1 MRINGQGSVSVMCG
15 ITGFLYRKKRPDNG
29 ALSQDVVQMANRLRH
44 RGPDAGGF
52 WTDAETGIALG
63 HRRLSIID
71 LSAAGAQPMHSA
83 SGRYVMAYNGEI
95 YNFSA
100 TKARL
105 ESEGYPFS
113 GHSDTEVLLAA
124 IERWGLQQALE
135 SVHGMFAFAVWDR
148 EKRELSLVRDRV
160 GKKPLYYGWCG
171 DALLF
176 ASELKALRF
185 HPEFDGMIDRSAL
198 GRFIQYG
205 WISEPLSI
213 YKNIRKLQP
222 GSCISIRAGSLPWT
236 SQSQNYWAANRVM
249 EAARKK
255 PFQGSFGQAAD
266 RLDELLTQ
274 SVTER
279 MVADV
284 DLGALLSGGIDS
296 STIVGLMQKHSDR
309 PVKTFSIGFAEKKYN
324 EAEYASAIAQYLGTD
339 HHELYVTP
347 RECLDVV
354 DKLPAIYDEP
364 FGDISQVPTFL
375 VAQMASQQVKVVLS
389 GDGGDETFSG
399 YKHYPDALKQWYW
412 FSKLPHSLRNL
423 AADSLTVVGDGSWY
437 LFNPSGTAGDG
448 KLPGW
453 RKFAGKLQR
462 KTRSWRSATPQDV
475 LAKHFERTHRPDSL
489 VIDAAAGISNM
500 SDPAVWAHD
509 VDTLSAM
516 LHFDFVGYMVGDILV
531 KVDRASMAVGLEA
544 RCPILDTRVTEFAWT
559 LPRDFLM
566 GQKGGK
572 RILREVLQRYVPRE
586 LTERPKRG
594 FGVPIDDWLRGPLR
608 DWVEE
613 LISVSRLQAYGYLE
627 PAAVRRLWEQHLCGW
642 RNHSSIL
649 WSIVMFQAWFQE
661 LERDPDF

>member
-1 MRINGQGSVSVMCG
+1 MCG
-15 ITGFLYRKKRPDNG
+15 ITGFLYRSKRPSKDE
-29 ALSQDVVQMANRLRH
+29 LSQNVVRMANRLRH

-52 WTDAETGIALG
+52 WIDAETGIALG

-71 LSAAGAQPMHSA
+71 LSAAGAQPMSSA
-83 SGRYVMAYNGEI
+83 SGRYLIAYNGEI
-95 YNFSA
+95 YNFVP
-100 TKARL
+100 TRERL
-105 ESEGYPFS
+105 ESEGYPFT

-124 IERWGLQQALE
+124 IERWGLQTALE

-148 EKRELSLVRDRV
+148 ETRELSLARDRV

-176 ASELKALRF
+176 ASELKALRS
-185 HPEFDGMIDRSAL
+185 HPEFDGAIDRSAL
-198 GRFIQYG
+198 SQFIQYG

-213 YKNIRKLQP
+213 YQKIRKLQP
-222 GSCISIRAGSLPWT
+222 GTSIRIRAESAPWT
-236 SQSQNYWAANRVM
+236 SPSQSYWAANRVM
-249 EAARKK
+249 EAAKK
-255 PFQGSFGQAAD
+255 QPFKRSFEQAAD
-266 RLDELLTQ
+266 RLDELLTE
-274 SVTER
+274 SVIER

-309 PVKTFSIGFAEKKYN
+309 PVKTFSIGFDEKKYN
-324 EAEYASAIAQYLGTD
+324 EAEYASAIARHLGTD

-354 DKLPAIYDEP
+354 DKLPTIYDEP

-399 YKHYPDALKQWYW
+399 YKHYPEAMAQWRW
-412 FSKLPHSLRNL
+412 LSKLPQGLRRF
-423 AADSLTVVGDGSWY
+423 AADSLTGVGDASWRACK
-437 LFNPSGTAGDG
+437 PSAAAAGG

-453 RKFAGKLQR
+453 RKLGGKLQR

-475 LAKHFERTHRPDSL
+475 LANHFARTHRPESL
-489 VIDAAAGISNM
+489 VIDASPITSNM
-500 SDPAVWAHD
+500 DDPSVWAHD

-531 KVDRASMAVGLEA
+531 KVDRATMAVGLEA
-544 RCPILDTRVTEFAWT
+544 RCPILDTRITEFAWT
-559 LPRDFLM
+559 LPGEFLM
-566 GQKGGK
+566 DHKGGK
-572 RILREVLQRYVPRE
+572 RILRQVLQRYVPRE

-594 FGVPIDDWLRGPLR
+594 FGVPIDDWLKGPLR

-613 LISVSRLQAYGYLE
+613 LISVPKLLDYGYLE
-627 PAAVRRLWEQHLCGW
+627 PVAVRRLWEQHLCGW
-642 RNHSSIL
+642 RNHSNIL
-649 WSIVMFQAWFQE
+649 WSIVMFQAWFHE
-661 LERDPDF
+661 LKRDPGC

>member
-1 MRINGQGSVSVMCG
+1 
-15 ITGFLYRKKRPDNG
+15 
-29 ALSQDVVQMANRLRH
+29 MANRLRH
-44 RGPDAGGF
+44 RGPDASGH
-52 WTDAETGIALG
+52 WTDAGAGIALG

-71 LSAAGAQPMHSA
+71 LSAAGAQPMNSS

-95 YNFSA
+95 YNFSP
-100 TKARL
+100 TRDRL
-105 ESEGYPFS
+105 ESEGYPFA

-124 IERWGLQQALE
+124 IERWGLQPALE

-148 EKRELSLVRDRV
+148 KKRELSLARDRV

-176 ASELKALRF
+176 ASELKALCS
-185 HPEFDGMIDRSAL
+185 HPEFDGVIDRSAL
-198 GRFIQYG
+198 GQFIRYG

-222 GSCISIRAGSLPWT
+222 GTCISIKAGSLPGEIPL
-236 SQSQNYWAANRVM
+236 QSYWAANRVM
-249 EAARKK
+249 EAAKK
-255 PFQGSFGQAAD
+255 DPFQGSFGQAAD

-274 SVTER
+274 SVIER

-296 STIVGLMQKHSDR
+296 STIVGMMQKHSDR
-309 PVKTFSIGFAEKKYN
+309 PVKTFSIGFEEKKYN

-354 DKLPAIYDEP
+354 DKLPEIYDEP

-399 YKHYPDALKQWYW
+399 YKHYPEGLAQWHW
-412 FSKLPHSLRNL
+412 LSKLPYGLRNF
-423 AADSLTVVGDGSWY
+423 AADSLTCIGDGSWR
-437 LFNPSGTAGDG
+437 FFKPSGTAAGA

-453 RKFAGKLQR
+453 RKFGGKLQR
-462 KTRSWRSATPQDV
+462 KTRSWRSAAPQEV
-475 LAKHFERTHRPDSL
+475 LANHFARTHRPESL
-489 VIDAAAGISNM
+489 VIDASPDISNM
-500 SDPAVWAHD
+500 ADPGVWAHD

-531 KVDRASMAVGLEA
+531 KVDRATMAVGLEA
-544 RCPILDTRVTEFAWT
+544 RCPILDTRITEFAWT
-559 LPRDFLM
+559 LPHDFLM
-566 GQKGGK
+566 DQKGGK

-586 LTERPKRG
+586 FTERPKRG
-594 FGVPIDDWLRGPLR
+594 FGVPIDDWLKGPLR

-613 LISVSRLQAYGYLE
+613 LISVPRLREYGYLE

-642 RNHSSIL
+642 RNHSNIL
-649 WSIVMFQAWFQE
+649 WSIVMFQAWFHE
-661 LERDPDF
+661 LKRDPVY

>member
-1 MRINGQGSVSVMCG
+1 MCG
-15 ITGFLYRKKRPDNG
+15 ITGFLYRSKRPNNSE
-29 ALSQDVVQMANRLRH
+29 LSQNVVRMANSLRH
-44 RGPDAGGF
+44 RGPDAGGL

-71 LSAAGAQPMHSA
+71 LSSAGAQPMNSV
-83 SGRYVMAYNGEI
+83 SGRYVMSYNGEI
-95 YNFSA
+95 YNFSS
-100 TKARL
+100 TREKL
-105 ESEGYPFS
+105 ESEGYPFT

-124 IERWGLQQALE
+124 IERWGLQPALE

-148 EKRELSLVRDRV
+148 EKRELSLARDRV

-176 ASELKALRF
+176 ASELKALRS
-185 HPEFDGMIDRSAL
+185 HPEFDGVIDRSAL
-198 GRFIQYG
+198 SQFIQYG

-222 GSCISIRAGSLPWT
+222 GTCISIKAGSLPWAIP
-236 SQSQNYWAANRVM
+236 SQSYWAANRVM
-249 EAARKK
+249 EAAKK
-255 PFQGSFGQAAD
+255 DPFPGSLGQAAD

-274 SVTER
+274 SVIER

-296 STIVGLMQKHSDR
+296 STIVGIMQKHSDR
-309 PVKTFSIGFAEKKYN
+309 PVKTFSIGFDEKKYN

-354 DKLPAIYDEP
+354 DKLPTIYDEP

-399 YKHYPDALKQWYW
+399 YKHYPEGLKQWHW
-412 FSKLPHSLRNL
+412 LSKLPRGLRNL
-423 AADSLTVVGDGSWY
+423 AADSLTRVGDGSWH
-437 LFNPSGTAGDG
+437 LFKPSGTAGGG
-448 KLPGW
+448 KLPAW
-453 RKFAGKLQR
+453 QKFAGKLQR

-475 LAKHFERTHRPDSL
+475 LANHFARTHRPDSL

-500 SDPAVWAHD
+500 DDPAVWAHD

-531 KVDRASMAVGLEA
+531 KVDRATMAVGLEA
-544 RCPILDTRVTEFAWT
+544 RCPILDTRVSEFAWT

-566 GQKGGK
+566 DQTGGK

-586 LTERPKRG
+586 FTERPKRG

-613 LISVSRLQAYGYLE
+613 LISVPRLREYGYLE

-642 RNHSSIL
+642 HNHSSIL

-661 LERDPDF
+661 LERDPVF